1 MLSLQLDL
9 VLSIDIV
16 LRAVHV
22 TTLPAIRKGNTR
34 GNEQFSM
41 NNADDDYDA
50 RIYKFVPGS
59 TLGASIIT
67 AVVLHY
73 FFPIATVIPFPYNL
87 LGLLIVGFGMY
98 LAFQSVRL
106 LISHNTT
113 VEAGGNPSS
122 LVTQCP
128 YNHSRNPIYLG
139 LLLIALGTA
148 TILSSLSA
156 FIAPIIF
163 FLVVNTIII
172 PFEENRLQ
180 KNFGI
185 EYERYKGSVR
195 RWL

>member
-1 MLSLQLDL
+1 MYKY
-9 VLSIDIV
+9 V
-16 LRAVHV
+16 
-22 TTLPAIRKGNTR
+22 PA
-34 GNEQFSM
+34 
-41 NNADDDYDA
+41 
-50 RIYKFVPGS
+50 S

-67 AVVLHY
+67 AVILHY
-73 FFPIATVIPFPYNL
+73 FFLVAIVIPFPYNL
-87 LGLLIVGFGMY
+87 LGLLIIGLGVY
-98 LAFQSVRL
+98 LVLQFVL
-106 LISHNTT
+106 LLRSYNTT
-113 VEAGGNPSS
+113 LDPGGNPSS
-122 LVTQCP
+122 LVTRRP
-128 YNHSRNPIYLG
+128 YSYSRNPIYLG
-139 LLLIALGTA
+139 FLLIALGTA

>member
-1 MLSLQLDL
+1 
-9 VLSIDIV
+9 
-16 LRAVHV
+16 
-22 TTLPAIRKGNTR
+22 
-34 GNEQFSM
+34 M
-41 NNADDDYDA
+41 NKDNGYA
-50 RIYKFVPGS
+50 RMHKYVPGS
-59 TLGASIIT
+59 TLAASIIT

-73 FFPIATVIPFPYNL
+73 LFPITLLIPFQYNL

-113 VEAGGNPSS
+113 VEAGGNPSW
-122 LVTQCP
+122 LATQCP
-128 YNHSRNPIYLG
+128 YSYSRNPIYLG

>member
-1 MLSLQLDL
+1 LLSLQLDL

-16 LRAVHV
+16 LRVVHV

-34 GNEQFSM
+34 SNEQFSM
-41 NNADDDYDA
+41 NNADDDYA
-50 RIYKFVPGS
+50 RMYKFVPGS
-59 TLGASIIT
+59 TLVASIIT
-67 AVVLHY
+67 AVALHY
-73 FFPIATVIPFPYNL
+73 FFPLTTVIPFPYNL

-128 YNHSRNPIYLG
+128 YNYSRNPIYLG

>member
-1 MLSLQLDL
+1 MSNND
-9 VLSIDIV
+9 
-16 LRAVHV
+16 H
-22 TTLPAIRKGNTR
+22 TR
-34 GNEQFSM
+34 L
-41 NNADDDYDA
+41 
-50 RIYKFVPGS
+50 YKYVPGS

-67 AVVLHY
+67 AIVLHY

-87 LGLLIVGFGMY
+87 LGLVIVGSGMY

-113 VEAGGNPSS
+113 FEANGNPSS
-122 LVTQCP
+122 LVTRRP
-128 YNHSRNPIYLG
+128 YSYSRNPIYLG
-139 LLLIALGTA
+139 FLLIALGTA